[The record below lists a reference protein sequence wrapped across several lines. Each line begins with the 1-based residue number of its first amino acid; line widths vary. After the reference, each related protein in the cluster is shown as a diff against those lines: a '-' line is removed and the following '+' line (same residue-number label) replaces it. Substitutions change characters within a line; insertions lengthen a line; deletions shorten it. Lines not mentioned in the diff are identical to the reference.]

1 MSSTGWHRTYVRNN
15 DTGPPSTREQNSNG
29 NASAQSH
36 SHCRNAH
43 DTGQAT
49 LRGCRCCS
57 TLLQLDQRHVIVA
70 VNHHGR
76 GSAINN
82 RPNATP
88 RQHSDTLPS
97 RRTTQC
103 CRAEEINHTY
113 VFESL
118 SMVPHAQSERPLPRE
133 SVQMGLWF
141 RLVPWSSHH
150 HKLITPS
157 SHHHILNYREPSF
170 RATALQLCVTVAPHA
185 PHGIPVPT
193 PVLSLIPTA
202 VLCRGVGPTDELT
215 TEEIKCVIYG
225 FNQLIIL

>member
-70 VNHHGR
+70 VNHHRR
-76 GSAINN
+76 GSAIN

-88 RQHSDTLPS
+88 RQHS
-97 RRTTQC
+97 RTRSHRTG
-103 CRAEEINHTY
+103 RH
-113 VFESL
+113 
-118 SMVPHAQSERPLPRE
+118 
-133 SVQMGLWF
+133 SVA
-141 RLVPWSSHH
+141 V
-150 HKLITPS
+150 HK
-157 SHHHILNYREPSF
+157 
-170 RATALQLCVTVAPHA
+170 
-185 PHGIPVPT
+185 
-193 PVLSLIPTA
+193 
-202 VLCRGVGPTDELT
+202 
-215 TEEIKCVIYG
+215 K
-225 FNQLIIL
+225 

>member
-1 MSSTGWHRTYVRNN
+1 M
-15 DTGPPSTREQNSNG
+15 
-29 NASAQSH
+29 
-36 SHCRNAH
+36 
-43 DTGQAT
+43 
-49 LRGCRCCS
+49 
-57 TLLQLDQRHVIVA
+57 
-70 VNHHGR
+70 
-76 GSAINN
+76 
-82 RPNATP
+82 
-88 RQHSDTLPS
+88 
-97 RRTTQC
+97 
-103 CRAEEINHTY
+103 
-113 VFESL
+113 FESL